1 MTKTSSNTP
10 GLLQMTQRTVHTKSF
25 LAMQRGI
32 AFRAFGEAIMGAYKT
47 ISLAAVTSA
56 VLCMGWA
63 AVASA
68 EVKDPAPVSDEA
80 LEYVYKALNIGGD
93 DPLITGVQ
101 RRMDEAT
108 GLVDRFSQHRQAG
121 DAGKTEETRAL
132 LRSKTAEFKS
142 LKSEALAR
150 LGNKAHLGPAL
161 PLQLGSSNRSA
172 LAKTTVSPS
181 QAVSERFDAVA
192 QALEKLAD
200 AKPGQEQAALATA
213 RQILHTLR
221 SRNQPE
227 LEMDP
232 GQVPTWTL
240 AEPTQI
246 KPEDLPEGPEPQYV
260 ASNRRAPGN
269 NVYAF
274 LGNTLLA
281 ALPDQVPPE
290 ATTCSFTAPDL
301 AENMEVKLTAEI
313 KALAEKLEYSPVR
326 IYAYVNKEIAF
337 EPYYGSLKG
346 AMGTLVSKAGNA
358 TDHASLLIALLRASN
373 IPARYVRGQV
383 QFTDDTRGL
392 EWIGAKTYVGARS
405 ILTRGG
411 VSAGSSATSLWF
423 DHVWVEACVPY
434 GNYRGTKVDKT
445 GHRWIPLDA
454 SFKEKV
460 YQAGI
465 AVNVDFD
472 YDAYLAYRTNGADS
486 LPHEAF
492 AKQVGAAVKALPP
505 HYENNTVED
514 VPYTGK
520 QITRRFDILPASLP
534 YQIKSFTA
542 WGGGITETE
551 TPEVPETHRYRLE
564 ISGVNLPSTLTLY
577 MPQISLSRLT
587 LGFSPVS
594 GSDKTELDRYLNT
607 GTAALLAY
615 SPQAGFSIAPVN
627 MQAVIRVDGTP
638 VITGNSFDLMKDVI
652 VLGILP
658 DFNLAVEPKTLTL
671 NMALKVGNSTYNS
684 VSFNKKIKGTDI
696 YALFAD
702 AFQTSDRLLRE
713 RAERLLNNTRTISDP
728 NTNPDETIGEY
739 LHLVGLKYLRYIDDA
754 GKRIGALDGG
764 SGWGGNHIGAT
775 STVAK
780 SQYLFDLPYAL
791 SNAGA
796 LKGMLVDFPGGQSR
810 NVDLS
815 TGQAVWKTFL
825 LGGFAMSALES
836 YVWQENGRADAV
848 STVRG
853 IQFAREQ
860 GIEVLTINS
869 ANQAT
874 EIPKLTSNADSSL
887 NYHTATVS
895 QIQSQISQGYKFTIP
910 RSLILYDNWKGGVWV
925 SEKQS
930 GGNWS
935 AGYIISGG
943 YAGGY
948 LTKPIS
954 NRYVLPPL
962 SLASL
967 PNFLSLSTGVNQ
979 SNLNYA
985 SAYVDVL
992 PPMLHSWTNFGASGG
1007 NIYSGDPVNMVT
1019 GNMYHTERDI
1029 ALKGRGG
1036 FPIVFERSYNSRDTQ
1051 DGPLGFGWTHSFN
1064 QYLTFGDDNHDGAS
1078 NGADTDGITSAVTWV
1093 DGTAARKFIQ
1103 VTGIASGVP
1112 LSSPFTAPKGS
1123 YFTTT
1128 RNGNGTYTIREKNGL
1143 TYTFENV
1150 PGTLGQ
1156 KARLT
1161 HLEDRNGN
1169 KLTLAYSA
1177 GCGNRL
1183 CSVTDGLGRSL
1194 TFTYDGN
1201 SRILEIKDWTNRA
1214 FQYGYDSNG
1223 NLTSF
1228 KNPLAVAGSQN
1239 PVSYDYYTSD
1249 PKLIHAMKR
1258 YTLPRG
1264 NGMIFEYYTNG
1275 KVFKHYTTAGETM
1288 TFTYNDFRRESV
1300 TVNERGHTRR
1310 FFYDANA
1317 NLVQLVEENGAVRT
1331 YAYDA
1336 NDFTRRL
1343 SKRDPEGYTTNY
1355 AYDAGGNVTQI
1366 ANPSGNTVAMSHFN
1380 SFNQP
1385 GKLKDARGNYT
1396 LLQYDAKGNLTNEFV
1411 LKPGSGAGHVPAS
1424 YTPVPSE
1431 LVAWTTHSYD
1441 SYGNRASS
1449 KQVRDFS
1456 AQVGP
1461 VYSYAYD
1468 AGSLN
1473 IVNFKRQGDKDG
1485 DGVLEGVETS
1495 PTLVYDSLGRP
1506 TTDLSGNWYP
1516 ITKVYDSV
1524 DRITRMTDG
1533 LGNLRDYKY
1542 DANGNPIEQSLTL
1555 AAAGMPALIDHT
1567 AAQYD
1572 ISDRMT
1578 ANTDSAGNVTAYQY
1592 DALGN
1597 VVKITNPDNYSV
1609 AIEYDEAN
1617 HVVKAY
1623 DQEGHAVTKTVDL
1636 SGKPRTVTDPNG
1648 NTVKYE
1654 YYGSERDGRLKQIT
1668 DAADRV
1674 TTFDYDAN
1682 GNAISVTDNL
1692 GRVTM
1697 TFYDALNRPTR
1708 IVGPVYTDATL
1719 AQIRPVTRYT
1729 YNALGHLTSVSA
1741 GSTDFTGTNEGADV
1755 LTPQA
1760 SYAYDDF
1767 GRKIRETD
1775 ALGKSWTFEYDPN
1788 NNLTRVTDAKDQVTQ
1803 FTYGFGGQLLTRTD
1817 ATGKKTAYTYNALG
1831 QVLTA
1836 QSPEVTYSHTYD
1848 AAHRLASVTDSRG
1861 GKKLS
1866 YDWSPGG
1873 LLNLMADNEGRRT
1886 DYLYDS
1892 VGRLTGIWA
1901 PNNDYVAFVYDAG
1914 GRLAEKWFPNGINAQ
1929 YTWNPD
1935 NTLAQ
1940 VKNRFNYSD
1949 TFVVSQHDYTYNG
1962 VGQRKDASEKLGVYT
1977 PPAMNDAYTYDPVGN
1992 RQSKTDGVNP
2002 LYYVYDAANQLLEV
2016 HAGSEAGP
2024 MAQAFVYDANGNL
2037 TRKCEGGTVTRSE
2050 TTCGGASV
2058 TSLAYD
2064 ALNRL
2069 AQVDKNGQL
2078 SQYAYDDADRRIRKT
2093 VNGSTVNYLYNGPDI
2108 LAEYQ
2113 NWNQANVTWTHGPNT
2128 DDPLVR
2134 EAANDARY
2142 YHQDGLGSVVATT
2155 DVSGNLT
2162 AAQLY
2167 DAWGKPH
2174 PTATQGNIAQYGYTG
2189 REPDETGMMYYRARY
2204 YDPTIGRFTQR
2215 DPLGMPDGV
2224 NRYAYVAGDPLNN
2237 VDPEGLIKADPQ
2249 SVMFTELNKSYV
2261 GNGRQE
2267 GTSQALSSGKD
2278 NFWSGL
2284 KEDFGSYVQRSID
2297 GVRSDSLGD
2306 GVNRV
2311 LQGFGPE
2318 LGVAV
2323 AAIGSIK
2330 SVKVGQA
2337 GEEAVREV
2345 YDIGNKTGFN
2355 AGGKN
2360 RIADG
2365 LNRALKT
2372 VSEVKNT
2379 ATQAF
2384 TRQLR
2389 DYTAY
2394 AQQEGMRFDLY
2405 VRESTKLSG
2414 PLKDAIHSGLINLR
2428 LIPK

>member
-1 MTKTSSNTP
+1 
-10 GLLQMTQRTVHTKSF
+10 
-25 LAMQRGI
+25 
-32 AFRAFGEAIMGAYKT
+32 MGAYKT
-47 ISLAAVTSA
+47 ISLAAIILA
-56 VLCMGWA
+56 VLSLGWA
-63 AVASA
+63 MSVHA

-80 LEYVYKALNIGGD
+80 LTYVYKAINLSGD
-93 DPLITGVQ
+93 DPLIIGVQ
-101 RRMDEAT
+101 KRMDEAT
-108 GLVDRFSQHRQAG
+108 GLVDRFSQYRKAG
-121 DAGKTEETRAL
+121 DASKTEETRAL
-132 LRSKTAEFKS
+132 LRSKAAEFKS
-142 LKSEALAR
+142 LKSEALVR
-150 LGNKAHLGPAL
+150 LANKPNLGSAL
-161 PLQLGSSNRSA
+161 PLQRGASNGLASNQA
-172 LAKTTVSPS
+172 LPSPS
-181 QAVSERFDAVA
+181 QAVSERFDVVA
-192 QALEKLAD
+192 KALEKLAD
-200 AKPGQEQAALATA
+200 AKPAQEQAALAAA
-213 RQILHTLR
+213 RQILHMLR
-221 SRNQPE
+221 SRNQPD
-227 LEMDP
+227 LEADP
-232 GQVPTWTL
+232 GLVPTWTP
-240 AEPTQI
+240 AEPTKV
-246 KPEDLPEGPEPQYV
+246 KPEDLPKGPEPLYV

-269 NVYAF
+269 NVFAF

-281 ALPDQVPPE
+281 ALPDPVASE
-290 ATTCSFTAPDL
+290 ATTCSYAAPDL
-301 AENMEVKLTAEI
+301 AENLEVKLTPEI

-383 QFTDDTRGL
+383 RFSDDSRGL
-392 EWIGAKTYVGARS
+392 EWIGAKTYAGARG
-405 ILTRGG
+405 ILAMGG
-411 VSAGSSATSLWF
+411 ISAGSSATSLWF

-434 GNYRGTKVDKT
+434 GNYRGTKIDKT

-454 SFKEKV
+454 SFKEKT

-472 YDAYLAYRTNGADS
+472 YSAYLAYRTNGADS

-492 AKQVGAAVKALPP
+492 AKQVGAAAKALPP
-505 HYENNTVED
+505 NYENNTVED

-520 QITRRFDILPASLP
+520 QITRKFDILPASLP
-534 YQIKSFTA
+534 YQVNSFTA

-551 TPEVPETHRYRLE
+551 TAEVPETHRYKLV
-564 ISGVNLPSTLTLY
+564 ISGVGLPTALTLY
-577 MPQISLSRLT
+577 MPEISLKRLT
-587 LGFSPVS
+587 LGFSPVTP
-594 GSDKTELDRYLNT
+594 SDKTLLDNYLNT
-607 GTAALLAY
+607 GTAPINSQCCWSWVTTPINLQ
-615 SPQAGFSIAPVN
+615 SV
-627 MQAVIRVDGTP
+627 VRVDGTP
-638 VITGNSFDLMKDVI
+638 VMTGNSF
-652 VLGILP
+652 
-658 DFNLAVEPKTLTL
+658 NLWGATLAWEPKPQTL
-671 NMALKVGNSTYNS
+671 NMALMVGNSTYNS
-684 VSFNKKIKGTDI
+684 VSFSNKIKGTEI

-702 AFQTSDRLLRE
+702 AFQTSDQLLRE
-713 RAERLLNNTRTISDP
+713 RAERLLNNVRSISDP
-728 NTNPDETIGEY
+728 NTNLDETIGEY

-754 GKRIGALDGG
+754 GKRIGAMDGG

-780 SQYLFDLPYAL
+780 TQYLFDLPYAL

-815 TGQAVWKTFL
+815 TGQSVWKTFL
-825 LGGFAMSALES
+825 LAGYAMSALES

-860 GIEVLTINS
+860 GIEVLTIDS
-869 ANQAT
+869 TNQAS

-887 NYHTATVS
+887 NYQTATVS

-910 RSLILYDNWKGGVWV
+910 RSLIVYDNWKGGVWV

-930 GGNWS
+930 GGSWS

-948 LTKPIS
+948 LTQPINNWFAPPPLDLSYLS
-954 NRYVLPPL
+954 NYLSLGTGFNFTDLNYANSYDDVLPPL
-962 SLASL
+962 IS
-967 PNFLSLSTGVNQ
+967 
-979 SNLNYA
+979 
-985 SAYVDVL
+985 
-992 PPMLHSWTNFGASGG
+992 SWSNFGGAGG

-1064 QYLTFGDDNHDGAS
+1064 QYLSFGDNNQDGAS
-1078 NGADTDGITSAVTWV
+1078 NAADTDGMTSAATWV
-1093 DGTAARKFIQ
+1093 DGTAARRFIQ
-1103 VTGIASGVP
+1103 VAGNAGGVSIA
-1112 LSSPFTAPKGS
+1112 SPFTAPKGS

-1128 RNGNGTYTIREKNGL
+1128 RNGDGTYTIREKNGL

-1150 PGTLGQ
+1150 AGTLGQ

-1161 HLEDRNGN
+1161 RLQDRNGN
-1169 KLTLAYSA
+1169 TLTLAYSA

-1194 TFTYDGN
+1194 TFTYDGAG
-1201 SRILEIKDWTNRA
+1201 RIHDIKDWTNRS
-1214 FQYGYDSNG
+1214 FQYGYDANG

-1228 KNPLAVAGSQN
+1228 KNPLAVSGSQDQ
-1239 PVSYDYYTSD
+1239 VSYEYYTSD
-1249 PKLIHAMKR
+1249 PQLAHAMKR

-1264 NGMIFEYYTNG
+1264 NGMTFEYYTNG
-1275 KVFKHYTTAGETM
+1275 KVFKHYTTAGETI

-1310 FFYDANA
+1310 FFFDANA
-1317 NLVQLVEENGAVRT
+1317 NLVQLVEENGAVRAYT
-1331 YAYDA
+1331 YDA
-1336 NDFTRRL
+1336 DDFTRRL
-1343 SKRDPEGYTTNY
+1343 SKRDPEGYLSHY
-1355 AYDAGGNVTQI
+1355 AYDASGNVTQI
-1366 ANPSGNTVAMSHFN
+1366 INPSGNTVEMSHFN

-1396 LLQYDAKGNLTNEFV
+1396 LLKYDAKGNLIDEFV
-1411 LKPGSGAGHVPAS
+1411 LKPGIGESHVPAS
-1424 YTPVPSE
+1424 YTQVASE
-1431 LVAWTTHSYD
+1431 LVAWTLHSYD
-1441 SYGNRASS
+1441 SYGNRTSS

-1461 VYSYAYD
+1461 IYSYAYD
-1468 AGSLN
+1468 AGKLN
-1473 IVNFKRQGDKDG
+1473 IVNFKRQGDKNG

-1495 PTLVYDSLGRP
+1495 PTLVYDTLGRP

-1524 DRITRMTDG
+1524 DRIVRMTDG

-1572 ISDRMT
+1572 ISDRKV
-1578 ANTDSAGNVTAYQY
+1578 ASTDSAGNVTAYQY

-1597 VVKITNPDNYSV
+1597 VVKITNPDNYSLT
-1609 AIEYDEAN
+1609 IDYDEAN

-1648 NTVKYE
+1648 NAVKYE

-1668 DAADRV
+1668 NAADRV

-1682 GNAISVTDNL
+1682 GNAVTVTDNL
-1692 GRVTM
+1692 GRVTL
-1697 TFYDALNRPTR
+1697 TFYDVLNRPTR
-1708 IVGPVYTDATL
+1708 IVGPVTTDATL
-1719 AQIRPVTRYT
+1719 GQYRPVTRYA
-1729 YNALGHLTSVSA
+1729 YNALGHLTSVAA
-1741 GSTDFTGTNEGADV
+1741 GRTDLAGTNEGADV

-1775 ALGKSWTFEYDPN
+1775 ALGKFWTFEYDPN
-1788 NNLTRVTDAKDQVTQ
+1788 NNLTKVTDAKGQVTQ
-1803 FTYGFGGQLLTRTD
+1803 FSYGFGGQLLTRTD
-1817 ATGKKTAYTYNALG
+1817 ATGKKTAYSYNALG

-1848 AAHRLASVTDSRG
+1848 AAHRPASVTDSRG

-1866 YDWSPGG
+1866 YNWSPGG
-1873 LLNLMADNEGRRT
+1873 LLNLMRDTEGRRT

-1901 PNNDYVAFVYDAG
+1901 PNDDYVAFVYDAG

-1929 YTWNPD
+1929 YTWNAD

-1940 VKNRFNYSD
+1940 VNNRFNYSD

-1962 VGQRKDASEKLGVYT
+1962 VGQRKDALEKLGVYT
-1977 PPAMNDAYTYDPVGN
+1977 PPAINDAYTYDPVGN
-1992 RQSKTDGVNP
+1992 RQSKSDGISP

-2024 MAQAFVYDANGNL
+2024 MAQAFVYDDNGNL
-2037 TRKCEGGTVTRSE
+2037 TAKCEGGTVTRSA
-2050 TTCGGASV
+2050 TTCGGTSI

-2078 SQYAYDDADRRIRKT
+2078 SQYAYDDAGRRIRKT

-2113 NWNQANVTWTHGPNT
+2113 SWNQANATWTHGPNM
-2128 DDPLVR
+2128 DDPLIR
-2134 EAANDARY
+2134 EDANDARY

-2155 DVSGNLT
+2155 DASGNLM

-2174 PTATQGNIAQYGYTG
+2174 ATASQGNIAQYGYTG

-2204 YDPTIGRFTQR
+2204 YDPTTGRFTQR
-2215 DPLGMPDGV
+2215 DPIGLQGGMNLYVYVDNSPLMFSDPMGLTPASPLQ
-2224 NRYAYVAGDPLNN
+2224 NMYADAGKLYSSNTKSDIYTETFSTIANGAKVA
-2237 VDPEGLIKADPQ
+2237 
-2249 SVMFTELNKSYV
+2249 V
-2261 GNGRQE
+2261 GNAIPDTINGAADWVERFFHQE
-2267 GTSQALSSGKD
+2267 SG
-2278 NFWSGL
+2278 
-2284 KEDFGSYVQRSID
+2284 
-2297 GVRSDSLGD
+2297 SLGR
-2306 GVNRV
+2306 VNPWVDVRNSV
-2311 LQGFGPE
+2311 AQEVANDLR
-2318 LGVAV
+2318 GVA
-2323 AAIGSIK
+2323 A
-2330 SVKVGQA
+2330 VGLA
-2337 GEEAVREV
+2337 M
-2345 YDIGNKTGFN
+2345 T
-2355 AGGKN
+2355 
-2360 RIADG
+2360 
-2365 LNRALKT
+2365 
-2372 VSEVKNT
+2372 
-2379 ATQAF
+2379 
-2384 TRQLR
+2384 
-2389 DYTAY
+2389 
-2394 AQQEGMRFDLY
+2394 
-2405 VRESTKLSG
+2405 
-2414 PLKDAIHSGLINLR
+2414 PLKFGKGSATTGTAKPGEFSIVDWNGYPGGVPKPQGPFR
-2428 LIPK
+2428 LIEGAEYNAARKAANQTNNQIRQTNSLRGQPVDIHEIKPVKFSGSPSDMSNKVILDRTLHRGQITPWWNQLQKDLKN